1 MTWIQRLQSLT
12 RDQVRLVQLFM
23 LCRQSGVIISSIVIA
38 RSLPVAEVGVFEMLM
53 LCGYLMTFFWSD
65 ALLKGYLATP
75 QINQDEAT
83 ASSFIWF
90 YLLAGMTGM
99 AILVMGQ
106 DFLLPFFVDRPTLQ
120 GLPLFALYQALVI
133 PVWIAPFLVILKKQN
148 ALLISVYVLIGPS
161 FACWAGLR
169 SIPYLTGILIG
180 LISYALVGLIWVLV
194 NTGFVRDMQVK
205 KLVVSLWPAT
215 WPLVMYAVS
224 AGLARSFDAWLVAH
238 RFDEASFAIFRYGAR
253 EFPLVIALAA
263 GLSTIMIPKLR
274 FVQALEEL
282 ESRSTRLMH
291 LCFPIVSVIML
302 LSPFLFAFFFG
313 AAYRE
318 SALIFNIYLLVTL
331 TQLLFPQSVM
341 TARGDTRLLWY
352 VSIAELLVNVVA
364 SIILLS
370 YFGLAGIAWGTLI
383 AFAFEKA
390 VLMVLVRKRYGIQ
403 PGQLVNVPV
412 WVFYL
417 LVLSISFV
425 ASQWISGL

>member
-1 MTWIQRLQSLT
+1 MSWIQRLQSLT

-38 RSLPVAEVGVFEMLM
+38 RSLPLAEVGVFEMLM

-75 QINQDEAT
+75 LVNQDKAT

-99 AILVMGQ
+99 GILVLGQ
-106 DFLLPFFVDRPTLQ
+106 GFLLPFFVNRPNLQ

-133 PVWIAPFLVILKKQN
+133 PVWIAPFLGILKKQN

-161 FACWAGLR
+161 FACLAGLR
-169 SIPYLTGILIG
+169 SIPDLTGILIG

-194 NTGFVRDMQVK
+194 NTGFVRDLQVRK
-205 KLVVSLWPAT
+205 MVVNLWPAT

-224 AGLARSFDAWLVAH
+224 TGLARSFDAWLVAH
-238 RFDEASFAIFRYGAR
+238 QFDEASFAIFRYGAR
-253 EFPLVIALAA
+253 EFPLVMALAA
-263 GLSTIMIPKLR
+263 GLSTIMIPRLR
-274 FVQALEEL
+274 FAHSLEEL
-282 ESRSTRLMH
+282 EMRSTRLMH
-291 LCFPIVSVIML
+291 LCFPIVTVIML
-302 LSPFLFAFFFG
+302 LSPFLFTFFFG

-318 SALIFNIYLLVTL
+318 SSLIFNIYLLVTL

-341 TARGDTRLLWY
+341 TARGDTRWLWY
-352 VSIAELLVNVVA
+352 VSLAELLVNVIA
-364 SIILLS
+364 SIILLKF
-370 YFGLAGIAWGTLI
+370 FGLAGIAWGTLI
-383 AFAFEKA
+383 AFAFEKG
-390 VLMVLVRKRYGIQ
+390 VLMVFVQKRYGIQ
-403 PGQLVNVPV
+403 PGQLFNIPV
-412 WVFYL
+412 WLFYL
-417 LVLSISFV
+417 TVLIISFV

>member
-1 MTWIQRLQSLT
+1 
-12 RDQVRLVQLFM
+12 M

-38 RSLPVAEVGVFEMLM
+38 RSLPVSEVGVFEMLM

-75 QINQDEAT
+75 QINQDEST

-90 YLLAGMTGM
+90 YLLAGMAGM

-106 DFLLPFFVDRPTLQ
+106 GFLLPFFVDRPTLQ

-133 PVWIAPFLVILKKQN
+133 PVWIAPFLGILKKQN

-169 SIPYLTGILIG
+169 SIPDLTGILIG

-205 KLVVSLWPAT
+205 KMVVSLWPAT

-302 LSPFLFAFFFG
+302 LSPFLFTFFFG

-318 SALIFNIYLLVTL
+318 CTHL
-331 TQLLFPQSVM
+331 
-341 TARGDTRLLWY
+341 
-352 VSIAELLVNVVA
+352 
-364 SIILLS
+364 
-370 YFGLAGIAWGTLI
+370 
-383 AFAFEKA
+383 
-390 VLMVLVRKRYGIQ
+390 
-403 PGQLVNVPV
+403 
-412 WVFYL
+412 
-417 LVLSISFV
+417 
-425 ASQWISGL
+425 